1 MLELYKLKRM
11 IKRKLINKKAK
22 RERDRFP
29 LVVIKWIDIT
39 SDSSWQD
46 IEEFLKVKLPVC
58 ITKGHLISQ
67 ANGLTRVFGDF
78 ALKDEKTGQ
87 IDEIANTTIIPNS
100 VIIEI
105 KKI

>member
-1 MLELYKLKRM
+1 MT
-11 IKRKLINKKAK
+11 KRKLTINKKAK
-22 RERDRFP
+22 KEIEKYP
-29 LVVIKWIDIT
+29 LVEIKWYDIT
-39 SDSSWQD
+39 SNSSWQSID
-46 IEEFLKVKLPVC
+46 DLLITKLPIC
-58 ITKGHLISQ
+58 TTKGHLLTQSK
-67 ANGLTRVFGDF
+67 GTTRVFGDY

>member
-1 MLELYKLKRM
+1 M

-22 RERDRFP
+22 KEIEKYP
-29 LVVIKWIDIT
+29 LVEIKWYDIT
-39 SDSSWQD
+39 SDSAWQSID
-46 IEEFLKVKLPVC
+46 DLLTAKLPIC
-58 ITKGHLISQ
+58 TTKGHLLTQSK
-67 ANGLTRVFGDF
+67 GTTRVFGDY

-100 VIIEI
+100 IIIEI

>member
-1 MLELYKLKRM
+1 MT
-11 IKRKLINKKAK
+11 KRKLAINKKAK
-22 RERDRFP
+22 REIDKFP
-29 LVVIKWIDIT
+29 LVEIKWIDIT

-46 IEEFLKVKLPVC
+46 IENFLKVKLPIC
-58 ITKGHLISQ
+58 TTKGHLLSQ
-67 ANGLTRVFGDF
+67 SKGLTRVFGDF

-100 VIIEI
+100 VIVEI

>member
-1 MLELYKLKRM
+1 MT
-11 IKRKLINKKAK
+11 KRKLAINKKAK
-22 RERDRFP
+22 REIDKFP
-29 LVVIKWIDIT
+29 LVEIKWIDIT

-46 IEEFLKVKLPVC
+46 IENFLKVKLPIC
-58 ITKGHLISQ
+58 TTKGHLLSQ
-67 ANGLTRVFGDF
+67 SKGLTRVFGDF

>member
-1 MLELYKLKRM
+1 MT
-11 IKRKLINKKAK
+11 KRKLAINKKAK
-22 RERDRFP
+22 REIDKFP
-29 LVVIKWIDIT
+29 LVEIKWLDIT

-46 IEEFLKVKLPVC
+46 IEDFLKTKLPLC
-58 ITKGHLISQ
+58 TTKGHLLSQ
-67 ANGLTRVFGDF
+67 SKGLTRVFGDF

-100 VIIEI
+100 VIVEI

>member
-1 MLELYKLKRM
+1 MT
-11 IKRKLINKKAK
+11 KRKLAINKKAK
-22 RERDRFP
+22 REIDKFP
-29 LVVIKWIDIT
+29 LVEIKWLDIT
-39 SDSSWQD
+39 SDSSWQGID
-46 IEEFLKVKLPVC
+46 NFLNVKLPIC
-58 ITKGHLISQ
+58 TTKGHLLSQ
-67 ANGLTRVFGDF
+67 NKGLTRVFGDF

>member
-1 MLELYKLKRM
+1 M
-11 IKRKLINKKAK
+11 IKRKLTINKKAK
-22 RERDRFP
+22 KEIEKYP
-29 LVVIKWIDIT
+29 LVEIKWYDIT
-39 SDSSWQD
+39 SNSSWQSID
-46 IEEFLKVKLPVC
+46 DLLISKLPIC
-58 ITKGHLISQ
+58 ATKGHLLTQSK
-67 ANGLTRVFGDF
+67 GTTRVFGDY

>member
-1 MLELYKLKRM
+1 MT
-11 IKRKLINKKAK
+11 KRKLAINKKAK
-22 RERDRFP
+22 KEIEKYP
-29 LVVIKWIDIT
+29 LVEVKWYDIT
-39 SDSSWQD
+39 SDSSWAS
-46 IEEFLKVKLPVC
+46 IEDCLNLKLPIC
-58 ITKGHLISQ
+58 TTKGHLLTQSKGI
-67 ANGLTRVFGDF
+67 TRVFGDY

>member
-1 MLELYKLKRM
+1 M

-22 RERDRFP
+22 KEIEKYP
-29 LVVIKWIDIT
+29 LVEIKWYDIT
-39 SDSSWQD
+39 SDSSWAS
-46 IEEFLKVKLPVC
+46 IEDCLNLKLPIC
-58 ITKGHLISQ
+58 TTKGHLLTQSK
-67 ANGLTRVFGDF
+67 GTTRVFGDY

>member
-1 MLELYKLKRM
+1 M

-22 RERDRFP
+22 KEIEKYP
-29 LVVIKWIDIT
+29 LVEIKWYDIT
-39 SDSSWQD
+39 SNSSWQSID
-46 IEEFLKVKLPVC
+46 DLLITKLPIC
-58 ITKGHLISQ
+58 TTKGHLLTQSK
-67 ANGLTRVFGDF
+67 GTTRVFGDY

>member
-1 MLELYKLKRM
+1 MT
-11 IKRKLINKKAK
+11 KRKLAINKKAK
-22 RERDRFP
+22 KEIEKYP
-29 LVVIKWIDIT
+29 LVEIKWYDIT
-39 SDSSWQD
+39 SDSSWAS
-46 IEEFLKVKLPVC
+46 IEDCLNLKLPIC
-58 ITKGHLISQ
+58 TTKGHLLTQSKGI
-67 ANGLTRVFGDF
+67 TRVFGDY

>member
-1 MLELYKLKRM
+1 M
-11 IKRKLINKKAK
+11 IKRKLAINKKAK
-22 RERDRFP
+22 REIDKFP
-29 LVVIKWIDIT
+29 LVEIKWLDIT

-46 IEEFLKVKLPVC
+46 IENFLNAKLPIC
-58 ITKGHLISQ
+58 TTKGHLLSQ
-67 ANGLTRVFGDF
+67 SKGLTRVFGDF

>member
-1 MLELYKLKRM
+1 MK
-11 IKRKLINKKAK
+11 KRKLNINKKAK
-22 RERDRFP
+22 REIDKFP
-29 LVVIKWIDIT
+29 LVEIKWLDIT

-46 IEEFLKVKLPVC
+46 IEDFLKAKLPLC
-58 ITKGHLISQ
+58 TTKGHLLSQ
-67 ANGLTRVFGDF
+67 SKGLTRVFGDF

-100 VIIEI
+100 VIVEI